1 MLYPSRMA
9 ELEAI
14 GIWTEIK
21 LRIIQEYAS
30 AYTTI
35 LKEKSWCRAY
45 AYVDAFAGGGEFVS
59 KEDRNRLIPGSP
71 LNALNV
77 PHKFTE
83 YHFVDIDP
91 DKISRLKE
99 LVSDRAET
107 TCIYQGD
114 ANQILLREVLPR
126 FKYES
131 FKRAL
136 CILDPYGVA
145 IEWATITSVA
155 KAKTMDLFLNFP
167 LMDINRNAALKK
179 LETANPQQGALLT
192 KLWGDESWKTLAY
205 AEQKDLFSQSVLIK
219 KIRGNDTL
227 KEGFIQRLK
236 AVAGFPFVPEPILMH
251 NKEGGQLYFLFFA
264 SHQKV
269 ADGIARS
276 IFKKYRGIA

>member
-1 MLYPSRMA
+1 MA

-35 LKEKSWCRAY
+35 LKEKSRCRAY

-83 YHFVDIDP
+83 YHFVDI
-91 DKISRLKE
+91 
-99 LVSDRAET
+99 
-107 TCIYQGD
+107 
-114 ANQILLREVLPR
+114 
-126 FKYES
+126 
-131 FKRAL
+131 
-136 CILDPYGVA
+136 
-145 IEWATITSVA
+145 
-155 KAKTMDLFLNFP
+155 
-167 LMDINRNAALKK
+167 
-179 LETANPQQGALLT
+179 
-192 KLWGDESWKTLAY
+192 
-205 AEQKDLFSQSVLIK
+205 DLFSQSVLIK

-276 IFKKYRGIA
+276 IFTKYRGIA